1 MRRLLL
7 FGTLLCI
14 ALAADPIVKHPRDLH
29 FPARDFTA
37 PKAADYRHTL
47 SNGAVAFLVEDH
59 EFPLVNIDVTIRTG
73 SYLDPAGKE
82 GLASMMGRQMSTGGT
97 KTKSP
102 AAFDEEAA
110 FLAAQIGS
118 GVSEVG
124 GEAGLNCLSK
134 DLDAGLALFVDM
146 LRNPGFDEGRLKIAK
161 SRSLQ
166 GMQRRNDSTGSIEQR
181 EFRRLLRGEHHFT
194 TAQDTKV
201 SIESITRQDLV
212 DFHGRYYYPS
222 NFILAVSGDFD
233 TKQMLAKLEKALADW
248 PNRDTRVPDPPAP
261 VFNPK
266 PGVYMVDKKDVNQG
280 RVQMG
285 HLGVTISNPDH
296 LALEVMNG
304 ILGGN
309 GFTSRIFARV
319 RTDEGLA
326 YSANSAF
333 HAGTYYDGV
342 FSVGLQS
349 KSPSV
354 AQSIAISIEEMQRL
368 QTAKVS
374 AEEMETAVNHAVE
387 ALPLRFSTAGRKASQ
402 FASDYY
408 TKLPEDYWQNYS
420 RRIRSLTADDIQ
432 RVARKY
438 LHPDRLVILA
448 VGDADAIL
456 RGNPDRPQYSISKLA
471 GGQGVTRIPL
481 PDPLTMVYPK

>member
-1 MRRLLL
+1 MKRLLL
-7 FGTLLCI
+7 ICGLVAA
-14 ALAADPIVKHPRDLH
+14 ALAADPIVKHPRELH
-29 FPARDFTA
+29 FPSRDFA
-37 PKAADYRHTL
+37 PPKAADYRHTL

-59 EFPLVNIDVTIRTG
+59 EFPLINIDVTVRTG
-73 SYLDPAGKE
+73 SYLDPAGKD
-82 GLASMMGRQMSTGGT
+82 GLASMMGRQMSMGGT

-110 FLAAQIGS
+110 FLAAQIRS

-134 DLDAGLALFVDM
+134 DLDAGLALFIDM
-146 LRNPGFDEGRLKIAK
+146 LRNPGFDEGRLKLAK
-161 SRSLQ
+161 SRSIQ
-166 GMQRRNDSTGSIEQR
+166 EMQRRNDSTGSIEQR

-194 TAQDTKV
+194 TAETTKA

-212 DFHGRYYYPS
+212 DFHGRYYYPA

-233 TKQMLAKLEKALADW
+233 TKQMLAKLEKALAGW

-261 VFNPK
+261 AFTPK
-266 PGVYMVDKKDVNQG
+266 PGVYIVNKKDVNQG
-280 RVQMG
+280 RVEMG
-285 HLGVTISNPDH
+285 HIGVAISNPDH

-309 GFTSRIFARV
+309 NFTSRIFARV

-326 YSANSAF
+326 YHAGSSF

-342 FSVGLQS
+342 FAVELQS

-354 AQSIAISIEEMQRL
+354 AQAIAISIEEMQRL
-368 QTAKVS
+368 QTSKVT
-374 AEEMETAVNHAVE
+374 AEELETAVNSAVE
-387 ALPLRFSTAGRKASQ
+387 GLPLRFSTAARKAGQ

-408 TKLPEDYWQNYS
+408 THLPEDYWQNYS
-420 RRIRSLTADDIQ
+420 RRIRALTADEIE

-438 LHPDRLVILA
+438 LHPDRMVILA

-456 RGNPDRPQYSISKLA
+456 RGNLDRPQYSISKLA
-471 GGQGVTRIPL
+471 GDRGVTRISL
-481 PDPLTMVYPK
+481 PDPLTMLYP